1 MNIVPKAEHPLA
13 ARSAASFGAPEL
25 DAAGRLEINVIHT
38 THRGTLAALKTAGEL
53 AFDLGARINLLA
65 PKVVP
70 WALPLTRP
78 PVAVGCIENQLFDLV
93 CKAVGGVSDV
103 SIHVLLCRNKPRALI
118 QALRLKSL
126 VVIGG
131 KKPWWPGEKK
141 RLVRMLSRQGH
152 RVIFAGER

>member
-1 MNIVPKAEHPLA
+1 MNIVPKAESPFA
-13 ARSAASFGAPEL
+13 TRSAASLGAPER

-38 THRGTLAALKTAGEL
+38 TARGTLAALKTAGEL

-65 PKVVP
+65 PKLVP

-78 PVAVGCIENQLFDLV
+78 PVAVGCIENQLCELV
-93 CKAVGGVSDV
+93 CKAASGVSDV
-103 SIHVLLCRNKPRALI
+103 SIHVLLCRDKQRALI
-118 QALRLKSL
+118 QALKLKSL

-131 KKPWWPGEKK
+131 QKPWWPGEKK
-141 RLVRMLSRQGH
+141 SLVKRLSRYGH